1 MWDLIVSVPDHCL
14 SFYFLYHEYK
24 EGQSEDE
31 ILTTGMKQ
39 LTGVMHDTFEIF
51 LGTKDTTL
59 INQKSETSWL
69 RHIVWISNN
78 HLIFNKIF
86 DRDNIMGKGR
96 LFLN

>member
-1 MWDLIVSVPDHCL
+1 MLDLIVSVPDHCL

-51 LGTKDTTL
+51 
-59 INQKSETSWL
+59 
-69 RHIVWISNN
+69 
-78 HLIFNKIF
+78 F
-86 DRDNIMGKGR
+86 RDQGHYTHKPKER
-96 LFLN
+96 DFLVATYCLDK